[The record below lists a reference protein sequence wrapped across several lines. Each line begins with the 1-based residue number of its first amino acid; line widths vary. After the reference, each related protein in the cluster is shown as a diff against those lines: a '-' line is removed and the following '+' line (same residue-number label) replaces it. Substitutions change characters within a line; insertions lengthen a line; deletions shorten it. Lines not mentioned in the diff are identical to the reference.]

1 MLDPH
6 REYFQPSI
14 SGTQEQWIRLDP
26 HAVQENVML
35 SFLLGPNALQG
46 GITLKI
52 GSKEYWV
59 PLKSVEPYQE
69 PLEPGQFRSFKHNE
83 W

>member
-1 MLDPH
+1 
-6 REYFQPSI
+6 
-14 SGTQEQWIRLDP
+14 
-26 HAVQENVML
+26 ML